1 MRVNNSLPGTQSL
14 SGPLHFHES
23 YLLELY
29 QVSTVKMEKKSIMFL
44 AGGGG
49 KDRLSFNRY
58 RVVGDEEKKFW
69 VHILV
74 ILIQPCENNAIELIV
89 HV

>member
-1 MRVNNSLPGTQSL
+1 MR
-14 SGPLHFHES
+14 SG
-23 YLLELY
+23 
-29 QVSTVKMEKKSIMFL
+29 EKQ